1 MKHIA
6 KFILALITTVASLYT
21 EAQVDPHFTQYY
33 VYPSWLNPALTGV
46 FDGDY
51 RASAA
56 YRNQWGDIS
65 SPYSTKGANLEV
77 NTNRPVSIGV
87 SLLDQSAGDGGY
99 HYTTGYASF
108 VFSGVRFGTK
118 GYQHLNAALQIGFIQ
133 RRFDVSK
140 LSFGD
145 QWNPVTGYNPG
156 TQTADILSR
165 TSATSF
171 DAGAGLLYYDATPGK
186 KANIYGGFAV
196 SHLNQPTDQFSTNG
210 AATLPMRYTFHAGV
224 RIALSE
230 TVNITPNALYLLQ
243 GTAQE
248 KMIGAYMQIKA
259 VPGTD
264 FLFGANCRL
273 NDAITPY
280 VGFDYNDFVLGLSYD
295 INTSDLGKIVK
306 GTNSFELTL
315 SVVGR
320 KTVKTPD
327 AEFICPRL

>member
-1 MKHIA
+1 MKHFV
-6 KFILALITTVASLYT
+6 KLITVLIATFVSVYSH
-21 EAQVDPHFTQYY
+21 AQVDPHFTQYY

-56 YRNQWGDIS
+56 YRTQWGNVG
-65 SPYSTKGANLEV
+65 SPYATKGASLEI
-77 NTNRPVSIGV
+77 NTNRPVSLGL
-87 SLLDQSAGDGGY
+87 SLLDQAAGDGGY
-99 HYTTGYASF
+99 HYTTGYASM
-108 VFSGVRFGTK
+108 VFSGVRFDKK
-118 GYQHLNAALQIGFIQ
+118 GYHRLNAALQFGFIQ
-133 RRFDVSK
+133 RKFDVSK

-156 TQTADILSR
+156 TPTSDILSR

-186 KANIYGGFAV
+186 KANVYGGFAV
-196 SHLNQPTDQFSTNG
+196 SHLTQPTDQFSANG
-210 AATLPMRYTFHAGV
+210 SATLPMRYTFHAGV

-230 TVNITPNALYLLQ
+230 VLSITPNALYLRQ

-248 KMIGAYMQIKA
+248 KMIGAYMQMKA
-259 VPGTD
+259 TSGTD
-264 FLFGANCRL
+264 FLVGANCRL

-295 INTSDLGKIVK
+295 INTSDLGKIAK
-306 GTNSFELTL
+306 GTNSFEITL
-315 SVVGR
+315 SFTGR

>member
-1 MKHIA
+1 MKHFVKI
-6 KFILALITTVASLYT
+6 ITAFVAMVVAVNVH
-21 EAQVDPHFTQYY
+21 AQVDPHFTQYY

-51 RASAA
+51 RASAV
-56 YRNQWGDIS
+56 YRTQWGNVS
-65 SPYSTKGANLEV
+65 SPYNTAGASLEM
-77 NTNRPVSIGV
+77 NTNRPVSVGL

-99 HYTTGYASF
+99 HYTTGYASM
-108 VFSGVRFGTK
+108 VFSGVRFDAR
-118 GYQHLNAALQIGFIQ
+118 GYHRLNAALQFGFIQ
-133 RRFDVSK
+133 RKFDVSK

-186 KANIYGGFAV
+186 KANFYGGFAV
-196 SHLNQPTDQFSTNG
+196 SHLTQPADLFSENG
-210 AATLPMRYTFHAGV
+210 TATLPMRYTFHAGV
-224 RIALSE
+224 RIMLSDDMS
-230 TVNITPNALYLLQ
+230 ITPNALYLMQ

-248 KMIGAYMQIKA
+248 KIIGAYIRMKA

-264 FLFGANCRL
+264 VLLGANCRL
-273 NDAITPY
+273 NDALTPY
-280 VGFDYNDFVLGLSYD
+280 VGFSHNDFVLGMSYD

-306 GTNSFELTL
+306 GTNSFEITL
-315 SVVGR
+315 SFTGR

-327 AEFICPRL
+327 AEFVCPRL

>member
-6 KFILALITTVASLYT
+6 KFITVLIATLVSVYSQ
-21 EAQVDPHFTQYY
+21 AQVDPHFTQYY
-33 VYPSWLNPALTGV
+33 AYPSWLNPALTGV

-51 RASAA
+51 RVAAA
-56 YRNQWGDIS
+56 YRTQWGDIS
-65 SPYSTKGANLEV
+65 SPYSTKGAELEM
-77 NTNRPVSIGV
+77 NTNRPVSIGI
-87 SLLDQSAGDGGY
+87 SLLDQAAGDGGY
-99 HYTTGYASF
+99 HYTTGYASM
-108 VFSGVRFGTK
+108 VFSGVRFDK
-118 GYQHLNAALQIGFIQ
+118 NGYQHLNAALQFGFIQ

-145 QWNPVTGYNPG
+145 QWNPITGYNPG

-171 DAGAGLLYYDATPGK
+171 DAGAGLFYYDATPGK

-196 SHLNQPTDQFSTNG
+196 SHLTQPNDQFSTDG
-210 AATLPMRYTFHAGV
+210 AAKLPMRYTLHAGV
-224 RIALSE
+224 RIILSE
-230 TVNITPNALYLLQ
+230 VLSITPNALFLQQ

-248 KMIGAYMQIKA
+248 KMIGAYMQMKA

-264 FLFGANCRL
+264 FLVGANCRL

-280 VGFDYNDFVLGLSYD
+280 VGFTHDDLVLGLSYD
-295 INTSDLGKIVK
+295 INTSDLGKLVK

-315 SVVGR
+315 SFVGR

>member
-1 MKHIA
+1 M
-6 KFILALITTVASLYT
+6 ALIATVASVYA

-51 RASAA
+51 RASVA
-56 YRNQWGDIS
+56 YRTQWGDIS
-65 SPYSTKGANLEV
+65 SPYSTTGASLEI
-77 NTNRPVSIGV
+77 NTNRPVSVGI

-99 HYTTGYASF
+99 HYTTGYASM
-108 VFSGVRFGTK
+108 VFSGVRFDAK
-118 GYQHLNAALQIGFIQ
+118 GYQRLNAALQFGFIQ

-156 TQTADILSR
+156 TQTSDILAR

-186 KANIYGGFAV
+186 KANVYGGFAV
-196 SHLNQPTDQFSTNG
+196 SHINRPTDQFSEDGT
-210 AATLPMRYTFHAGV
+210 ATLPMRYTFHAGV
-224 RIALSE
+224 RLVLSE
-230 TVNITPNALYLLQ
+230 VISLTPNALYLKQ

-248 KMIGAYMQIKA
+248 RMIGAYMQMKA
-259 VPGTD
+259 LPGTD
-264 FLFGANCRL
+264 FLLGANCRL

-280 VGFDYNDFVLGLSYD
+280 VGFNYNNFVLGMSYD
-295 INTSDLGKIVK
+295 INASDLGKIVK

-315 SVVGR
+315 SYTGQKSAR
-320 KTVKTPD
+320 TPD